1 MAFPGTYNF
10 NYYRGDRHEFVV
22 KPKDSNGATYSLDDF
37 YGEGKGAIFTI
48 ANKRGSGATTYEAQ
62 ALVST
67 STDTITCTILPVV
80 GSQLSA
86 GNYVYEIQITSDV
99 STVITLL
106 TGTITVTDSING
118 VA

>member
-22 KPKDSNGATYSLDDF
+22 KPKDSNGATYDLDDF
-37 YGEGKGAIFTI
+37 NGASFTI
-48 ANKRGSGATTYEAQ
+48 ANKRGTGSTKYNASATIN
-62 ALVST
+62 T
-67 STDTITCTILPVV
+67 STDTITCVVLPAI

-86 GNYVYEIQITSDV
+86 GTYVYEIQITADS

-106 TGTITVTDSING
+106 TGSITVTDSING

>member
-10 NYYRGDRHEFVV
+10 NYYRVDRHEFVV
-22 KPKDSNGATYSLDDF
+22 KPKDSNGATYDLDGF
-37 YGEGKGAIFTI
+37 SGASFTI
-48 ANKRGSGATTYEAQ
+48 ANKRGSGSTKYNASATIN
-62 ALVST
+62 T
-67 STDTITCTILPVV
+67 STDIITCIILPAV

-86 GNYVYEIQITSDV
+86 GTYVYEIQITADAA
-99 STVITLL
+99 TVITLL